1 MEISF
6 EQLTTSSNLYIKK
19 ILQSLKDGLVYGIS
33 SKKCLYEMEQFHD
46 FCKSLGLQI
55 NMDYSYI
62 VPTDLERSPYIS
74 EVVLAYELV
83 DTPENT
89 EFNMQLHIFNE
100 RIWYVFYAYP
110 TTSHEEVTNSFEELQ
125 EQLRKWAEN

>member
-6 EQLTTSSNLYIKK
+6 KQLTASSNLDIKK
-19 ILQSLKDGLVYGIS
+19 ILQSLKDGLIYGIS

-62 VPTDLERSPYIS
+62 VPTDLERSLYIS

-83 DTPENT
+83 DAPENT
-89 EFNMQLHIFNE
+89 EFNMQLHIYNNQ
-100 RIWYVFYAYP
+100 IWYVFYAYP
-110 TTSHEEVTNSFEELQ
+110 STAHEEVADTLEEFKERVMSWL
-125 EQLRKWAEN
+125 EN

>member
-6 EQLTTSSNLYIKK
+6 EKLTTSSNLYIEK
-19 ILQSLKDGLVYGIS
+19 ILQSLKNGLIYGIS

-83 DTPENT
+83 DAPENT

-110 TTSHEEVTNSFEELQ
+110 TTSHEEVADTLEEFKERVMSWL
-125 EQLRKWAEN
+125 EN

>member
-6 EQLTTSSNLYIKK
+6 KQLTTSSNLDIKK
-19 ILQSLKDGLVYGIS
+19 ILQSLKDGLIYGIS
-33 SKKCLYEMEQFHD
+33 SKKRLDEMKQFND

-83 DTPENT
+83 DAPENT

-110 TTSHEEVTNSFEELQ
+110 TTSHEEVADTLEEFKERVTSWL
-125 EQLRKWAEN
+125 EN

>member
-1 MEISF
+1 
-6 EQLTTSSNLYIKK
+6 
-19 ILQSLKDGLVYGIS
+19 
-33 SKKCLYEMEQFHD
+33 MEQFHD

-83 DTPENT
+83 DAPENT

-100 RIWYVFYAYP
+100 RI
-110 TTSHEEVTNSFEELQ
+110 
-125 EQLRKWAEN
+125 